1 MTPFQELNR
10 QMAKYGLCHQLA
22 HRQIGVSSVLFSV
35 FLYMFV
41 SEQNYSLQHWTG
53 LLTHMFI
60 GHVSEVS
67 IIYDKDKS
75 SYVMTISALVLIR
88 Q

>member
-41 SEQNYSLQHWTG
+41 SEQNYSLQH
-53 LLTHMFI
+53 
-60 GHVSEVS
+60 
-67 IIYDKDKS
+67 
-75 SYVMTISALVLIR
+75 
-88 Q
+88 